1 MDATIRATSTTFW
14 TNHLA
19 GLFIK
24 NRFRR
29 NDQLVRAGLAVGA
42 GLASEPDWR
51 YTGTAGDFRMML
63 RSRDAANEESLPYMI
78 LSAPHRDAA
87 TAG

>member
-42 GLASEPDWR
+42 GLAVR
-51 YTGTAGDFRMML
+51 AGLAVYGNRRRLSD
-63 RSRDAANEESLPYMI
+63 DASIEGCGNEESLPYMI
-78 LSAPHRDAA
+78 
-87 TAG
+87 